1 MIPETNAQPDD
12 AGFGSKALIVGVDHP
27 ALRQAAQIV
36 GYSPVY
42 VATAAEA
49 REYFVREYPPVVM
62 LHPQQM
68 TAPPLEAMQPII
80 GLAPADRRRGFL
92 ILISNNLR
100 TLDGNA
106 AFLYGVNLVVAPK
119 DLASFPQIF
128 REAHMWHERLYASM
142 NGALRAIA
150 GVG

>member
-1 MIPETNAQPDD
+1 MTETSVHPDE

-27 ALRQAAQIV
+27 SLRQAAQMV
-36 GYSPVY
+36 GFAPVY

-49 REYFVREYPPVVM
+49 REYFLREFPAVVM
-62 LHPQQM
+62 LHPQQI

-80 GLAPADRRRGFL
+80 SLAPPDRRRSFL
-92 ILISNNLR
+92 ILVSSNLR

-119 DLASFPQIF
+119 DLGAFPQIF
-128 REAHMWHERLYASM
+128 HDAYTWHERLYASM
-142 NGALRAIA
+142 NSVLRAMTGA
-150 GVG
+150 A